1 MMRTITFATQKGGP
15 GKSTLAIGLAVAA
28 MQLGERVSLLDTDRQ
43 GTVANW
49 RGRRSFPQ
57 PSVERIADGYELER
71 SIRRLASKGC
81 TLAIIDTPGTN
92 DMSIIAALRAA
103 DLCLIPARPSVP
115 DIEAT
120 HATLF
125 LIRKLGKNFAFVLN
139 QAPAHDR
146 RPSEAAAAL
155 NKIGVL
161 ALPYIVERNDHQ
173 DALAIGLA
181 ASEFAPEGKA
191 ANELRALW
199 IWVKRKLEHESLDD
213 ELAPLAAA
221 G

>member
-1 MMRTITFATQKGGP
+1 MRTITFATQKGGP

-43 GTVANW
+43 GTIANW

-57 PSVERIADGYELER
+57 PNVERVADGYELER
-71 SIRRLASKGC
+71 SVRRLAAKGC

-92 DMSIIAALRAA
+92 DMSIITALRAA
-103 DLCLIPARPSVP
+103 DLCLIPARPSVA

-120 HATLF
+120 HPTLF
-125 LIRKLGKNFAFVLN
+125 MIRRLGKNFAFVLN

-146 RPSEAAAAL
+146 RPSEAGAAL
-155 NKIGVL
+155 NRIGVL

-173 DALAIGLA
+173 DALAVGLA

-199 IWVKRKLEHESLDD
+199 IWVKRKLEHGSLDG
-213 ELAPLAAA
+213 EFAALAAA